1 MAHTTRAPAVAP
13 ATATAATL
21 HRSTYETTPP
31 PGDQVQLR
39 HGSCACWG
47 SFTPRPS
54 REVCW
59 LRSIP
64 YPRSSSQSLP
74 PPRVERISNRK
85 DVSLN

>member
-1 MAHTTRAPAVAP
+1 MAPAP
-13 ATATAATL
+13 PTAATL

-54 REVCW
+54 IE